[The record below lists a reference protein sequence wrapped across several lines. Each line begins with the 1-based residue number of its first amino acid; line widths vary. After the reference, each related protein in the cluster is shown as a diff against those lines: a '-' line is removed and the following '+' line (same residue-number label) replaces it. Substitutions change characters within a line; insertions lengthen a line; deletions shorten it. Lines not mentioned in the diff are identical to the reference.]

1 MQQWDRDTSGRLN
14 RISTQLDPASEVSVH
29 TDTMD
34 PLPEEQ
40 HSQPGTP
47 MNPNAYRTMRDHIH
61 PPRVSAPSCIIP
73 PVEDVAVRPY
83 LVPLLPTYHGM
94 ENENPYT
101 HIRDF
106 EEVCTTFKEG
116 LMDMDLLK
124 LKAFPLTLKDKA
136 KIWLNSLRPRTIRN
150 WAELQAE
157 FLKKFFST
165 HKTNNLK
172 RQIYTFAAH
181 DGERFYQCWE
191 RFMETIS
198 VCPHHG
204 FDTWM
209 LVNHFY
215 DGMSPPMKQLL
226 ETMCGGNFLS
236 KHPDEAIDFLNYVAK
251 TSKVWDEPRPRETEG
266 SRHSSYKGESIHTL
280 SEDTLLREKLVILTR
295 RLDEMEMKNQHNMHS
310 VNELSASQP
319 SCYNYQLNGHYGEN
333 SQENVQILNQA
344 RPPMNAPFG
353 NSYSHNWTNY
363 SNIPAK
369 PKPPTYIPSTVQQM
383 SPQSSPV
390 EQAILNLSKVVG
402 TFVEE
407 QKVLNVQTTQKI
419 EAVESSLSRKLD
431 NMHSKISK
439 LSNQQLQSSE
449 IGKAPFQGQQYQK
462 LVNEIGLTEAPN
474 ARIDEVKAVV
484 TLRSGKELKPAI
496 PELVNSAPVVADPLQ
511 EEQLVG
517 KEEFKIRIPP
527 PFPQVIQKKK
537 NHINQTEMLEVL
549 RQVKVNIPL
558 LDMIKQVPTYAKF
571 LKDLCT
577 VKKSLNVNK
586 KAFLTEQVSAIIESK
601 TPVKYKDPG
610 CPTISVNIGGIS
622 VEKAL
627 LDLGA
632 SVNLLPYSMYKQ
644 LGLGELKPTSI
655 TLSLA
660 DRSIKIPKGTIEDVL
675 LQVDR
680 FYYPVDFVVLDTE
693 PVAVGPNHVPII
705 LGRPFLAT
713 SNAIINCRNGVMQL
727 TFGNMTLELNIFHL
741 GKRHMHSE
749 EGDFEEICIL
759 DTILGEQANQQE
771 VQDILTSE
779 LSECLVEQREH
790 QEVSLMQGYWRRRIE
805 ILPLLTGNEP
815 KEPQQIELKPLPAE
829 LKYAFLEANEQCPV
843 VISSLLTTAQ

>member
-14 RISTQLDPASEVSVH
+14 RISTQLDPASEVSVP

-40 HSQPGTP
+40 QSQPTTP

-73 PVEDVAVRPY
+73 PADDVAVRPY

-116 LMDMDLLK
+116 MMDMDLLK

-157 FLKKFFST
+157 FLKKFFSA

-198 VCPHHG
+198 ACPHHG

-236 KHPDEAIDFLNYVAK
+236 KHPDEAIDFLNYVAE
-251 TSKVWDEPRPRETEG
+251 TSKAWDEPRPRETEG
-266 SRHSSYKGESIHTL
+266 SRHSSYNGESIHTL
-280 SEDTLLREKLVILTR
+280 SEDTMMREKLIILTR

-319 SCYNYQLNGHYGEN
+319 SCYNYQSNGHYGEN
-333 SQENVQILNQA
+333 CQENVQILNQG
-344 RPPMNAPFG
+344 RPSMNAPFG
-353 NSYSHNWTNY
+353 NSYVHKWENY
-363 SNIPAK
+363 SNIPGK
-369 PKPPTYIPSTVQQM
+369 PKLLAYISPADQQQFCSTSTTQQM
-383 SPQSSPV
+383 SPLSSSV

-407 QKVLNVQTTQKI
+407 QKVLNVQTSQKI
-419 EAVESSLSRKLD
+419 EAVEISLSTKLD
-431 NMHSKISK
+431 NMHSEISK

-474 ARIDEVKAVV
+474 ARIDEIKAVV
-484 TLRSGKELKPAI
+484 TLRSGKELKPAV
-496 PELVNSAPVVADPLQ
+496 PELVNSIPVVADPLK
-511 EEQLVG
+511 EEQSMG
-517 KEEFKIRIPP
+517 KEEVKIRIPP
-527 PFPQVIQKKK
+527 PFPQLLRKKK
-537 NHINQTEMLEVL
+537 NHVNQIEMLEVL

-586 KAFLTEQVSAIIESK
+586 KGLF
-601 TPVKYKDPG
+601 
-610 CPTISVNIGGIS
+610 N
-622 VEKAL
+622 
-627 LDLGA
+627 GA
-632 SVNLLPYSMYKQ
+632 S
-644 LGLGELKPTSI
+644 
-655 TLSLA
+655 
-660 DRSIKIPKGTIEDVL
+660 
-675 LQVDR
+675 
-680 FYYPVDFVVLDTE
+680 
-693 PVAVGPNHVPII
+693 
-705 LGRPFLAT
+705 
-713 SNAIINCRNGVMQL
+713 
-727 TFGNMTLELNIFHL
+727 
-741 GKRHMHSE
+741 
-749 EGDFEEICIL
+749 
-759 DTILGEQANQQE
+759 
-771 VQDILTSE
+771 
-779 LSECLVEQREH
+779 
-790 QEVSLMQGYWRRRIE
+790 
-805 ILPLLTGNEP
+805 
-815 KEPQQIELKPLPAE
+815 
-829 LKYAFLEANEQCPV
+829 
-843 VISSLLTTAQ
+843 